1 MLIAPLQ
8 LDAHP
13 GCAHSVITLE
23 KPASLPPI
31 VYVTQLV
38 SEVTLATWVL
48 RMSPVFAPEQAACT
62 NVHVG
67 CALCSRYGYA

>member
-1 MLIAPLQ
+1 
-8 LDAHP
+8 
-13 GCAHSVITLE
+13 VITLE

-38 SEVTLATWVL
+38 SEVTLPIWLESRLLV
-48 RMSPVFAPEQAACT
+48 VAPEQAAWT
-62 NVHVG
+62 KVHDG

>member
-8 LDAHP
+8 SDAQD
-13 GCAHSVITLE
+13 GSAHSVITLE

-48 RMSPVFAPEQAACT
+48 RMSPVFAPEQARART
-62 NVHVG
+62 SMSG
-67 CALCSRYGYA
+67 WALCSRYGYA